1 MSTQGT
7 TADTTL
13 ADYAPVRRSPLGPA
27 LKGRWYYVGRVE
39 RSWT

>member
-13 ADYAPVRRSPLGPA
+13 PDYDQ
-27 LKGRWYYVGRVE
+27 WYDVGRVE